1 MLGLMQY
8 GKNWK
13 QVEDIVATRS
23 GSQVRSHAQKFFNKI
38 QKSSRSSKGKKDKRV
53 DLGLDDNN

>member
-13 QVEDIVATRS
+13 KVEEIVATRS
-23 GSQVRSHAQKFFNKI
+23 GSQVRSHAQKFFNKL
-38 QKSSRSSKGKKDKRV
+38 QKSSK
-53 DLGLDDNN
+53 N

>member
-13 QVEDIVATRS
+13 KVEEIVATRS
-23 GSQVRSHAQKFFNKI
+23 GSQVRSHAQKFFNKL
-38 QKSSRSSKGKKDKRV
+38 QKGDH
-53 DLGLDDNN
+53 